1 MAEHHESNKFY
12 GAFNAFDAFDS
23 NAHLAMAENH
33 EWNKFHDA
41 QVEHARQET
50 AGSNE
55 IPVISWQQYS
65 HEWIRW
71 PDLFGFCGNRQE
83 PATTGNRIRSPV
95 HCIRFLPFSDG
106 IPAKYCTF
114 PGGFHR
120 KCMGIL
126 LPGNIDL
133 GDFDAFDTPDSN
145 AHIAISKNH
154 ESKTF
159 YDAYDTFDA
168 FDAFDAFDSNAH
180 IVMAENHES
189 KTFYNAHDAFDAFE
203 AFDSNAH
210 LVMAKHHESKK
221 FYDAF
226 DTFDAFDSN
235 AHLVM
240 AEHHESNKFYGAFDA
255 LDSSGHLV
263 MAEH

>member
-1 MAEHHESNKFY
+1 MTLSTQDILDYVDLFVGTVSSSQWWRSLTRCALVKCLSPVDENESNGPWFLQWKMLM
-12 GAFNAFDAFDS
+12 
-23 NAHLAMAENH
+23 HLWRKSVVDERAKNDFVQVFIVDKWAT
-33 EWNKFHDA
+33 

-95 HCIRFLPFSDG
+95 HCIRFLPFSEG

-133 GDFDAFDTPDSN
+133 GTVVQNDDWEHFPV
-145 AHIAISKNH
+145 SKMH
-154 ESKTF
+154 R
-159 YDAYDTFDA
+159 A
-168 FDAFDAFDSNAH
+168 
-180 IVMAENHES
+180 
-189 KTFYNAHDAFDAFE
+189 
-203 AFDSNAH
+203 
-210 LVMAKHHESKK
+210 
-221 FYDAF
+221 
-226 DTFDAFDSN
+226 
-235 AHLVM
+235 
-240 AEHHESNKFYGAFDA
+240 
-255 LDSSGHLV
+255 
-263 MAEH
+263 